1 MSTEA
6 AADERRGGAEL
17 AEFILSHKERI
28 LSEWEAAI
36 RALPNTQ
43 GLSEPVLMD
52 SVPRL
57 LESIAN
63 AIVERDARG
72 LTAPKSVVEEH
83 AFQRLDTGF
92 DLAQVVLEYSLLRDS
107 ILRLWEKEGSSPAA
121 RSGYRVLHRAID
133 DSISLSVDKFTSAQ
147 ARAARAL
154 DRIATASLESQDLD
168 DLLRRLLQVLIE
180 MIPAIDTATI
190 LLRDGDLLRVKATV
204 GLDGELDGDFSVKI
218 GDGFAGTIAAEGR
231 PMALRSAATDPLVV
245 SGVIR
250 ARGVRALYG
259 VPLVDGGAVMGVAHI
274 GSLTAYEFA
283 EQDRRLLD
291 ALAARATMAI
301 YQHLLRREAERRAAE
316 LTAVIESI
324 PEAVFIAD
332 QRRFTIAN
340 RRALELL
347 GVSSIDELPASH
359 VGTLGFIKARYAKT
373 GEPLAEE
380 ASGFARAFRG
390 ETTVHELAIV
400 RADGEERIVR
410 SAIAPIDTGG
420 KIELAVGIT
429 TDITEEK
436 RYQLERAELL
446 DSERRARERA
456 ESAEVGERFLSEAT
470 AILNSSLEYERTL
483 ERVTALAVPT
493 LADWCSIEL
502 VGEDGQLRMVNLASA
517 DPAQKELIER
527 IRERYPR
534 PTTSLIGAPEV
545 VRSGRAQ
552 MGDVDDR
559 TLAAVAHDQGHL
571 EVLRSLGFTSYV
583 VVPISARGRVF
594 GSLSLA
600 LTRASGR
607 RYGRQQLEIAE
618 HLGRRAGLAI
628 DNARLY
634 RDAQEA
640 SRTREQVLAVVSHD
654 LRNPLSVILMSAA
667 STLRR
672 ARASQDAW
680 LVKQTEAVHR
690 SASRMERLIADLLDM
705 ASIHTGKLKI
715 EPKPLAIGDVIREAV
730 DFHQPLALEHGI
742 DLGALVEVPP
752 ETVGLFDRE
761 RVLQVLSNLIGNAL
775 KFCKAGDRVSLGVR
789 RQEAGGDADLVVT
802 IADTGPG
809 ISRAEQ
815 QHVFEPYWSAA
826 RNGKTGTGLG
836 LFITRGIVEAHGGHI
851 WVESEP
857 GRGTKFFFTL
867 PRPPQRGSR

>member
-6 AADERRGGAEL
+6 SADERQRGTEL
-17 AEFILSHKERI
+17 AEFILAHKERI
-28 LSEWEAAI
+28 LAEWGAAV
-36 RALPNTQ
+36 RALPSARN
-43 GLSEPVLMD
+43 LSAPVLMD
-52 SVPRL
+52 SVPKL
-57 LESIAN
+57 LESIAD
-63 AIVERDARG
+63 AIVERDARD

-107 ILRLWEKEGSSPAA
+107 ILRLWEKEGSAPAE
-121 RSGYRVLHRAID
+121 RTGSRVLHRAID
-133 DSISLSVDKFTSAQ
+133 DSISLSVDKFTNAQ
-147 ARAARAL
+147 ARAAQAL
-154 DRIATASLESQDLD
+154 DRIATASLESQNVDE
-168 DLLRRLLQVLIE
+168 LLRRLLLVLIE

-204 GLDGELDGDFSVKI
+204 GLDRELDEGFAVKI

-231 PMALRSAATDPLVV
+231 PMALRSAATDPLIV
-245 SGVIR
+245 SRVIR
-250 ARGVRALYG
+250 ERGVRALYG

-332 QRRFTIAN
+332 QHRFTIAN

-347 GVSSIDELPASH
+347 GVSSIDDLPASH
-359 VGTLGFIKARYAKT
+359 IDTLGFIKARYAKT
-373 GEPLAEE
+373 GEPIAEQE
-380 ASGFARAFRG
+380 SGFVRAFRG
-390 ETTVHELAIV
+390 ETTVYELAIV
-400 RADGEERIVR
+400 RAGGEERIVR
-410 SAIAPIDTGG
+410 SAIAPIEAGG
-420 KIELAVGIT
+420 QIELAVGIT

-436 RYQLERAELL
+436 RYQRERAELL
-446 DSERRARERA
+446 DSERRARGRA
-456 ESAEVGERFLSEAT
+456 QSAEEGERFLSEAT

-483 ERVTALAVPT
+483 ERVTHLAVPV
-493 LADWCSIEL
+493 LADWCSIDL
-502 VGEDGQLRMVNLASA
+502 VGEDGVLRMVDLAFA
-517 DPAQKELIER
+517 DPAQGEAAKRLS
-527 IRERYPR
+527 ERYPVAADS
-534 PTTSLIGAPEV
+534 PIGAPEV
-545 VRSGRAQ
+545 VRTGRPQ
-552 MGDVDDR
+552 MSAIDDQ
-559 TLAAVAHDQGHL
+559 TLVAIAHDEGHL
-571 EVLRSLGFTSYV
+571 ELLRSLGLTSYI
-583 VVPISARGRVF
+583 VVPISARGRVL
-594 GSLSLA
+594 GAMSLA
-600 LTRASGR
+600 MTRASGR
-607 RYGRQQLEIAE
+607 GYARQHLEIAE

-640 SRTREQVLAVVSHD
+640 SRTREQVLAIVSHD

-680 LVKQTEAVHR
+680 LVKQAEAVHR

-705 ASIHTGKLKI
+705 ASIHSGKLKI
-715 EPKPLAIGDVIREAV
+715 EPKPQAIGAVIREAV
-730 DFHQPLALEHGI
+730 DLHQPLALEHGI
-742 DLGALVEVPP
+742 DLGAVVEIPP
-752 ETVGLFDRE
+752 ETTALYDRE
-761 RVLQVLSNLIGNAL
+761 RVLQALSNLIGNAL
-775 KFCKAGDRVSLGVR
+775 KFCKAGDRISLRVR
-789 RQEAGGDADLVVT
+789 REGSSLVITV
-802 IADTGPG
+802 ADTGPG

-815 QHVFEPYWSAA
+815 QHIFEPYWSAA

-836 LFITRGIVEAHGGHI
+836 LFITRGIVEAHGGRI

-857 GRGTKFFFTL
+857 GCGSELFFTL
-867 PRPPQRGSR
+867 PLAPQLGGR